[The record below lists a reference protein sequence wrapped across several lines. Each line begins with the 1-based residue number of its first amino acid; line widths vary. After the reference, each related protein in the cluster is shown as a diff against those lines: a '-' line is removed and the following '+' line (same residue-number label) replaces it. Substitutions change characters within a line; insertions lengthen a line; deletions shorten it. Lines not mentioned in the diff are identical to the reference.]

1 MNALRDMGTA
11 LRLLTVLPAGSHEG
25 LRPARYFP
33 WVGVVF
39 SLTGLGIAWTTARVL
54 PAEGAASLMAGTL
67 IVGVWALLSG
77 GMHWDGLAD
86 SLDGLGVRGDSA
98 RRLTVMRES
107 GIGAYG
113 ALGLVVCLVA
123 QVSAIAVLLEVGA
136 LWPIAAAPVLGR
148 LGASAALVW
157 RRPARPD
164 GLGARYAVDE
174 GPFGAVIMALPILAL
189 VGLWYTHG
197 HAGSAVAG
205 LVTAVVAPSPFARRL
220 GGVTGDVAGA
230 SVIITETVVLI
241 AGVLAG
247 TAL

>member
-33 WVGVVF
+33 WVGTVF
-39 SLTGLGIAWTTARVL
+39 SLAGLGIAWTAGRL
-54 PAEGAASLMAGTL
+54 IPAEGAASLMAGTV

-86 SLDGLGVRGDSA
+86 SLDGMGVRGDSA
-98 RRLTVMRES
+98 RRLAVMRES

-123 QVSAIAVLLEVGA
+123 QVSAIAALLEAGT

-157 RRPARPD
+157 WRPARPD
-164 GLGARYAVDE
+164 GLGARYAGDE
-174 GPFGAVIMALPILAL
+174 GPFGALIMALPVVAL
-189 VGLWYTHG
+189 VGLSYTPG
-197 HAGSAVAG
+197 HAGLAVAG
-205 LVTAVVAPSPFARRL
+205 LVTAVVAPSLFTRRL

-241 AGVLAG
+241 AGVFMG
-247 TAL
+247 SAL